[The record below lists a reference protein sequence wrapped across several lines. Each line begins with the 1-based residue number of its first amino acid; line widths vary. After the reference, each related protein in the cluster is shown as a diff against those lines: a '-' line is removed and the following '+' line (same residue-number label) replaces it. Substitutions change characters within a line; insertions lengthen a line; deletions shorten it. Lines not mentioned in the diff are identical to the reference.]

1 MEILNTLTEIT
12 ESIADE
18 YAFQYRRC
26 HMCDK
31 NGDMWIRTENQ
42 KRGFVKYGSNKW
54 NKSVCEDFNIIQN
67 MNGKIRRVA
76 NNNSKSR

>member
-1 MEILNTLTEIT
+1 MEILNTLTEDT

-26 HMCDK
+26 HMYDK

-42 KRGFVKYGSNKW
+42 KRGFVKHGSNKW
-54 NKSVCEDFNIIQN
+54 NKSVCEDFNTPKHEWEDSQSC
-67 MNGKIRRVA
+67 KH
-76 NNNSKSR
+76 NNSRSR